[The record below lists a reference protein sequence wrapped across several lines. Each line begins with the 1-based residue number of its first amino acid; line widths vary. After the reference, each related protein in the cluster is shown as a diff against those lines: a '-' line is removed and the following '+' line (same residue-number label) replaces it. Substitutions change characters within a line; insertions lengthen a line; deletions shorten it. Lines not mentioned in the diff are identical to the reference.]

1 MEIPDSQNRLPA
13 LIANLEEDTVLA
25 LVKERLANGDDPL
38 QIIDECNAGMRLV
51 GQKYETGEYF
61 VSGLIMSGEIFRE
74 VVELVQPLLKTRA
87 NGKSSGLVLIG
98 TVSGDIHDI
107 GKNMLGMLLT
117 CYGFTVID
125 LGVDVPPD
133 DFAQKAIEIKPDIV
147 GLSGLITASFE
158 KMKETVMVLRE
169 KAAAADSTFPIMIG
183 GSMIDEQVC
192 RYVGADYWQKDA
204 MSGVRLCQELMA
216 KNKRAIFIEGF
227 DPSISSST
235 RERGQL

>member
-1 MEIPDSQNRLPA
+1 METSDSQNRLSA
-13 LIANLEEDTVLA
+13 LIADLEEDTVLA
-25 LVKERLANGDDPL
+25 LVKERLAAGDDPL
-38 QIIDECNAGMRLV
+38 QIIDDCNAGMRLV

-87 NGKSSGLVLIG
+87 AGKSSGLVLIG

-117 CYGFTVID
+117 CYGFAVID
-125 LGVDVPPD
+125 LGVDVPPE

-158 KMKETVMVLRE
+158 KMKETVTVLHE
-169 KAAAADSTFPIMIG
+169 KATTANVTFPIMIG

-216 KNKRAIFIEGF
+216 KNKPGE
-227 DPSISSST
+227 
-235 RERGQL
+235 